1 MKYLFPNTVNIQNNS
16 LKTSPSQNGN
26 LQNKIAKFPAKDIK
40 RFLWVI
46 FSTAIR
52 MCSMSSTANVHNQF
66 FYLSILSIV
75 DNLQTVSILQ
85 HLQKTKKVKINP
97 AQLKAN

>member
-1 MKYLFPNTVNIQNNS
+1 
-16 LKTSPSQNGN
+16 
-26 LQNKIAKFPAKDIK
+26 
-40 RFLWVI
+40 
-46 FSTAIR
+46 
-52 MCSMSSTANVHNQF
+52 MSSTANVHIQF